1 MASIDYGKI
10 TVDSA
15 SRDTDFSIVDIFAI
29 HSTMTINDDPWE
41 LEAPRYM
48 EFVNLEHNRNLIDV
62 AVNYDFGKANTEP
75 EDLIKVRLIQMGNVG
90 MAYTRYIR
98 TVNDV
103 AAELG
108 GQASAVFVFL
118 TIAELI
124 FGTPYRQL
132 DLAISF

>member
-1 MASIDYGKI
+1 M
-10 TVDSA
+10 V
-15 SRDTDFSIVDIFAI
+15 
-29 HSTMTINDDPWE
+29 INDDPWE

-48 EFVNLEHNRNLIDV
+48 EFVNLEHLRDLNDV
-62 AVNYDFGKANTEP
+62 TSNYGFEEANCEP
-75 EDLIKVRLIQMGNVG
+75 EDLIKVRMISLGNVG

-118 TIAELI
+118 TIAEMFLGKP
-124 FGTPYRQL
+124 FRLL
-132 DLAISF
+132 DLAISFQALKEL